1 MNTLKF
7 CFKFSDN
14 SDTMIFWIIKYIR
27 TLLQYEYK
35 RKTIFQHSIFFTV
48 AELFFSIT
56 SFFTQKNLVCTTIP
70 WLFSSLN
77 ELKFQKQQIFR
88 YLYKMIYKQ
97 KWIQGSFKMRTLVL
111 LKFALFEKNA
121 LKADLRIQF
130 PKCTMSSKIEEFW
143 QISANC
149 KLHYIKDHT
158 FFESILFKDPLYR
171 F

>member
-56 SFFTQKNLVCTTIP
+56 SFFYTK
-70 WLFSSLN
+70 
-77 ELKFQKQQIFR
+77 KFG
-88 YLYKMIYKQ
+88 LY
-97 KWIQGSFKMRTLVL
+97 
-111 LKFALFEKNA
+111 N
-121 LKADLRIQF
+121 
-130 PKCTMSSKIEEFW
+130 
-143 QISANC
+143 N
-149 KLHYIKDHT
+149 
-158 FFESILFKDPLYR
+158 PLA